1 MSRWRIIGLAGG
13 VAAVVAVLV
22 LVFSGGDASHAVPE
36 GGSSFRTPTSAH
48 RPTPGTG
55 LLDAL
60 APVLDQGQE
69 PAPATSAAPAGTEM
83 TPGVAPDKPSG
94 GLPTTP
100 ARAAA
105 RLFLV
110 GFGGHDPG
118 RPVLKRLGLH
128 EWGGVV
134 LEPGNGVSP
143 QQVAGLVGSIRGA
156 AQRARHLA
164 PLIAASQLGG
174 QLDAVPIGSPAQSQI
189 PDARTAQASALAA
202 AKVLRTLGIRMVLA
216 PAADIGVAGGPWA
229 GLAYSDDP
237 AAVSALAAAA
247 VAGFKQGQVA
257 PAPGHFPGEGGA
269 SGDPVLEQA
278 TVGLSLDELRKADLR
293 PFTALAKHAPAI
305 QLSAASFLAFDG
317 VTPATLLPEVVA
329 LLRDDLGFKGVVVS
343 GDLQAASLGTG
354 EPVTDLA
361 VQAIKAGCDLVWI
374 PGDAT
379 DQDAAWRAVVRALRT
394 GEIPAARAAEALRRV
409 SLLRA
414 QYGVR

>member
-1 MSRWRIIGLAGG
+1 MSRWRIVALAGCL
-13 VAAVVAVLV
+13 AAVVVVLV
-22 LVFSGGDASHAVPE
+22 LVLSGRDASHAVPE
-36 GGSSFRTPTSAH
+36 GGSSFRSAADGH

-69 PAPATSAAPAGTEM
+69 PAPASSAAPAATET
-83 TPGVAPDKPSG
+83 TPSVAPDRPSG

-118 RPVLKRLGLH
+118 RGELKRLALH

-156 AQRARHLA
+156 AQSARHLA
-164 PLIAASQLGG
+164 PLVAASQLGG

-189 PDARTAQASALAA
+189 PDAGTAQAAALAA
-202 AKVLRTLGIRMVLA
+202 AKVLHTLGIRMVLA
-216 PAADIGVAGGPWA
+216 PAADTGVAGGPWA

-237 AAVSALAAAA
+237 GVVTALAGAA
-247 VAGFKQGQVA
+247 VAGFKRGQVA
-257 PAPGHFPGEGGA
+257 AAPGHFPGEGGA
-269 SGDPVLEQA
+269 SGDPAVEQA

-293 PFTALAKHAPAI
+293 PFAALARHAPAI
-305 QLSAASFLAFDG
+305 QLSAASYVAFDG
-317 VTPATLLPEVVA
+317 VTPATLLPDVVA
-329 LLRDDLGFKGVVVS
+329 LLRDDLGFQGVVIS
-343 GDLQAASLGTG
+343 GDLQAASLATG
-354 EPVTDLA
+354 QPVTDLA
-361 VQAIKAGCDLVWI
+361 LQAIKAGCDLIWI

-379 DQDAAWRAVVRALRT
+379 DQDAAWRSVVRGLRT
-394 GEIPAARAAEALRRV
+394 GQIPAARVAEALRRV

-414 QYGVR
+414 RYGVR